1 MKTAS
6 KGDVIDEVAA
16 TTGLSK
22 RAVGDVLDAA
32 LAAIRT
38 TVEAGTPVRLN
49 GFGRFEM
56 RDRAAR
62 VGRSLKTGEAIQIAA
77 SRRLTFRPSK
87 G

>member
-1 MKTAS
+1 MRTAS
-6 KGDVIDEVAA
+6 KADLIDEVAA

-38 TVEAGTPVRLN
+38 TAEAGTPVRLN

-56 RDRAAR
+56 RERAAR
-62 VGRSLKTGEAIQIAA
+62 NGRNPATGEVIQIAA
-77 SRRLTFRPSK
+77 SSHLAFRASK
-87 G
+87 A